1 MSTVVIAIDGP
12 SGSGK
17 SSTARAVA
25 QRARWAYLDTG
36 ALYRAITWLALDI
49 GSNSASESK
58 SAKEIV
64 ELARTRGITFNSD
77 PIEPRIFVGERDL
90 TSDIRSLRVTDQVSQ
105 YAAMPEIREYLLT
118 LQHEIIDQAPH
129 GIVVEG
135 RDIGTV
141 VAPDA
146 ALKIFLY
153 ADLHERARRR
163 ERELAAV
170 LDDEEDSATTDQVAD
185 SLTARDET
193 DSRRPISPLRMA
205 DDALEIDSTLLDLE
219 EVVEVIWDWAKSR
232 NLLGLPKVAII
243 GRPNVGK
250 STLVNRIIGRREA
263 IVEDVPGVTR
273 DRVKYEAQWNGRT
286 FLLIDTGGWEVK
298 PEGISMK
305 ITAGSEAAIAES
317 DLVLF
322 VVDAQVGALDED
334 ESLLTILRRSGKNV
348 ILVANKV
355 DSPTEETMAHG
366 LWNLGLGEPHF
377 VSALHGR
384 GSGDLL
390 DLVVRELPEVGTEP
404 ADDGYRRVALV
415 GRPNV
420 GKSSLLNTLAGES
433 RVLVDDAAGTTRDPV
448 DELIEFGGNT
458 WRFIDTAGI
467 RRKAKFD
474 SGTDYYAS
482 LRTEAA
488 LERAEVAVVV
498 LDASV
503 PLTEQDLRI
512 VTMAEESG
520 RALVLVM
527 NKWDIVDT
535 ERQEQLNKELERNL
549 ERYPWVQRVNV
560 SALTGWHRDRLA
572 PALRTAL
579 NSWEKRVP
587 TSKLNSFLGSLI
599 AATPPPVR
607 GGKQPKIRF
616 ATQAGICPPKF
627 VVFSSEWVEP
637 SYRRFIE
644 RKLREEFGFD
654 GSPVEVA
661 IKVREREERKEKRK
675 PTY

>member
-17 SSTARAVA
+17 SSTARAIA
-25 QRARWAYLDTG
+25 QRANWKYLDTG
-36 ALYRAITWLALDI
+36 ALYRAITWLALRENVTDPATI
-49 GSNSASESK
+49 ISA
-58 SAKEIV
+58 
-64 ELARTRGITFNSD
+64 LTNNPITFNSD
-77 PIEPRIFVGERDL
+77 PIEPRIFVGDADV
-90 TSDIRSLRVTDQVSQ
+90 TSDIRSARVTDQVSI
-105 YAAMPEIREYLLT
+105 YSAIPELRVYLLEI
-118 LQHEIIDQAPH
+118 QHQIISAAPH

-141 VAPDA
+141 VVPDA
-146 ALKIFLY
+146 PLKIFLY
-153 ADLHERARRR
+153 ADLEQRALRR
-163 ERELAAV
+163 ERESQ
-170 LDDEEDSATTDQVAD
+170 EEISSSDVAQ
-185 SLTARDET
+185 SLVNRDEI
-193 DSRRPISPLRMA
+193 DSTRKISPLRMA
-205 DDALEIDSTLLDLE
+205 DDALEIDSTALDLP
-219 EVVEVIWDWAKSR
+219 EVVEVIWQWAKSR
-232 NLLGLPKVAII
+232 KLLGLPKVAVI

-273 DRVKYEAQWNGRT
+273 DRVKYEAEWNGRT

-298 PEGISMK
+298 PEGISEK
-305 ITAGSEAAIAES
+305 ITAGAELAIAES

-334 ESLLTILRRSGKNV
+334 ESLLTLLRKSHKKV

-355 DSPTEETMAHG
+355 DGTGEENNAHA
-366 LWNLGLGEPHF
+366 LWNLGLGEPRF
-377 VSALHGR
+377 LSALHGR

-390 DLVVRELPEVGTEP
+390 DLVVKELPEVGSEP
-404 ADDGYRRVALV
+404 IDDGYRRIALL

-420 GKSSLLNTLAGES
+420 GKSSLLNALAGEA
-433 RVLVDDAAGTTRDPV
+433 RVLVDDVAGTTRDPV
-448 DELIEFGGNT
+448 DELVEFGGTT

-467 RRKAKFD
+467 RKKAKFD

-488 LERAEVAVVV
+488 LERAEVAVII

-512 VTMAEESG
+512 ITMAEESG
-520 RALVLVM
+520 RAMVLVM
-527 NKWDIVDT
+527 NKWDLMDE
-535 ERQEQLNKELERNL
+535 ERQMQFEKELERNL
-549 ERYPWVQRVNV
+549 ERYPWAQRVNL
-560 SALTGWHRDRLA
+560 SAKTGWHRDRLA
-572 PALRTAL
+572 PALRTAIA
-579 NSWEKRVP
+579 SWEYRVP
-587 TSKLNSFLGSLI
+587 TSKLNSFLGALVS
-599 AATPPPVR
+599 ATPPPVR

-616 ATQAGICPPKF
+616 ATQASICPPKF
-627 VVFSSEWVEP
+627 VVFASEWVEP

-644 RKLREEFGFD
+644 RRLREEFGFQ

-661 IKVREREERKEKRK
+661 IKVREKAERSRKE
-675 PTY
+675 